1 MNDSNFVLNFYNN
14 ITIYN
19 AQINKESFFNLLS
32 SKLDDDVKFGL
43 LNLNKYIN
51 VSINNEKNEFH
62 DYVMELC
69 KESEIINALIDLLVE
84 KDNIIKVI
92 FQTQ

>member
-1 MNDSNFVLNFYNN
+1 
-14 ITIYN
+14 
-19 AQINKESFFNLLS
+19 
-32 SKLDDDVKFGL
+32 

-92 FQTQ
+92 FQT